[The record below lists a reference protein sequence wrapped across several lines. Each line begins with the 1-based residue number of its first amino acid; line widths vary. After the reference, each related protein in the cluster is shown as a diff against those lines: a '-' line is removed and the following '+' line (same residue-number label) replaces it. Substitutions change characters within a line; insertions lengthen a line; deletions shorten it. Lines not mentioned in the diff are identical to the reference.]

1 MAARL
6 RNFFAIFAGSL
17 GLLQSYLLYKGH
29 RRDWHLWGELAAS
42 SLLLGIGLWRLLQK
56 PVDPTAALLE

>member
-1 MAARL
+1 MAGRI

-42 SLLLGIGLWRLLQK
+42 VLLLGMGLWRLLHK
-56 PVDPTAALLE
+56 AADPTAALLE